1 MVDRGIWYR
10 RGCPKRSWRYCTATL
25 GVRQQIQRVGG
36 RLLVSEVKT
45 ERSRRMIPLPPIALV
60 ALKARRLEQA
70 RIKLAS
76 HNAWPS
82 DLILTT
88 KHGTPVEP
96 RNLARSFDRLCR
108 AAQVPVIRLHD
119 TRHTCAS
126 LLATIGVSPRT
137 IMAILGH
144 SQIAVTMNV
153 YTHVTTEE
161 QRQAVALLDKLLTA
175 EDGSSVGR

>member
-108 AAQVPVIRLHD
+108 AGSCDPSTRHAPHVRIAPCDHRRLAEDDHGDSRTQSDCRNDERLH
-119 TRHTCAS
+119 
-126 LLATIGVSPRT
+126 PRDHRGT
-137 IMAILGH
+137 AP
-144 SQIAVTMNV
+144 SCRPS
-153 YTHVTTEE
+153 
-161 QRQAVALLDKLLTA
+161 RQAPH
-175 EDGSSVGR
+175 R